1 MFVSRVINYHLG
13 DGTVDEELRK
23 EMDLTTL
30 KIIKE
35 ESVPKQ
41 Y

>member
-1 MFVSRVINYHLG
+1 MFISRIMNYHLG
-13 DGTVDEELRK
+13 DGPVDEDLRK

-35 ESVPKQ
+35 ESIPRQ